1 MCSESHCLC
10 SLKVSYSPARAG
22 VASLVTHSLSN
33 RQRRHGLVRCDPLP
47 WQPDRRSSKINVISM
62 DRDSG
67 HSNMGSSWVL
77 RSCRVYSSA
86 NCNMHGT
93 FSTEWTPHACAN
105 RKALILRWRSATL
118 CSPYALTT
126 PLRLQDSVT
135 VARRCHI
142 FSTKFEHKIICSVS
156 GNIWNIKNAL
166 NIAEWGFKRQKRLI
180 KNVDVGRHDPEQD
193 IWEIIEEGML
203 NYFWPEKY
211 CKEGKKK
218 KKKQI
223 TSSVSFLTRPSP
235 DQAVCEERHRKGY
248 LPCAAG
254 RWTWL
259 SDSSCKEVKPRCAL
273 FILWPAATRSA
284 SVVFH
289 PGNSKNGMEQ
299 LISS

>member
-1 MCSESHCLC
+1 
-10 SLKVSYSPARAG
+10 
-22 VASLVTHSLSN
+22 
-33 RQRRHGLVRCDPLP
+33 
-47 WQPDRRSSKINVISM
+47 M

-67 HSNMGSSWVL
+67 HSSMGSSWVL

-86 NCNMHGT
+86 NCNVHGT
-93 FSTEWTPHACAN
+93 FSTEWTPHARAN
-105 RKALILRWRSATL
+105 RKALILRWRNATL

-156 GNIWNIKNAL
+156 GNIWNIKNDL

-218 KKKQI
+218 KKNRLRRLCP
-223 TSSVSFLTRPSP
+223 FWPG
-235 DQAVCEERHRKGY
+235 RHRIRLCVRSGTERVISRVQQ
-248 LPCAAG
+248 AG
-254 RWTWL
+254 GPDWVTAH
-259 SDSSCKEVKPRCAL
+259 VKR
-273 FILWPAATRSA
+273 
-284 SVVFH
+284 
-289 PGNSKNGMEQ
+289 
-299 LISS
+299 

>member
-1 MCSESHCLC
+1 
-10 SLKVSYSPARAG
+10 
-22 VASLVTHSLSN
+22 
-33 RQRRHGLVRCDPLP
+33 
-47 WQPDRRSSKINVISM
+47 M

-86 NCNMHGT
+86 NCNVHGT
-93 FSTEWTPHACAN
+93 FSTEWTPHARAN
-105 RKALILRWRSATL
+105 RKALILRWRNATL

-193 IWEIIEEGML
+193 IWEIIEEEML

-218 KKKQI
+218 KK
-223 TSSVSFLTRPSP
+223 TDYV
-235 DQAVCEERHRKGY
+235 VCV
-248 LPCAAG
+248 
-254 RWTWL
+254 L
-259 SDSSCKEVKPRCAL
+259 SD
-273 FILWPAATRSA
+273 PAVTGSGCVWGAAQKGLSPVCSRQ
-284 SVVFH
+284 VDLI
-289 PGNSKNGMEQ
+289 EWQ
-299 LISS
+299 LM